1 MSEPPRRPE
10 MPAVDFDWPPE
21 KWQEVGKQLLEL
33 AVSASTG
40 WSQRTPS
47 PTEDADILSRFS
59 DPLAKDPTDI
69 GRIIARVAEDLIPG
83 AAYNGHPRW
92 FAYITAS
99 PLPISVLGG
108 LVESALNQNTAL
120 WRLSPAATAIELQNI
135 DWIKDIIGF
144 PATSE
149 GIFVS
154 GGQMANIVA
163 HTVLRDFK
171 SPWDTRRFGV
181 RGPTPD
187 APRLRI
193 YASVEA
199 HYCHPQAAELLGL
212 GSEAVRLVPVDERYM
227 MRLDALRAM
236 IAEDRLKGDLPI
248 AVVGTAGTVGTGAVD
263 PLVDLRAVADAEDL
277 WFHVDGAYGAFAA
290 LSPSRPPQLDAIVEA
305 DSIACDPHKWLY
317 SPIDA
322 AVVLVREP
330 GLLEHSFSFHAS
342 YLATDDSMDQVDLL
356 ERSPENT
363 RPFRALKV
371 WLALQVYGRDG
382 YRDMIERN
390 IQLAGYMEQLVQ
402 STPDLVLAAPRQL
415 SIVCWRVE
423 LPGLTDP
430 DQLEQLQLNV
440 IHELEARGIAMVSN
454 AQLSDGRTAI
464 RACIVNF
471 RTTPEDVEALVQ
483 ASAAIGRELAGSS

>member
-59 DPLAKDPTDI
+59 EPLAKDPTDI

-120 WRLSPAATAIELQNI
+120 WRLSPAATAIELQTI

-144 PATSE
+144 PPTSE

-193 YASVEA
+193 YTSVES

-212 GSEAVRLVPVDERYM
+212 GSDAVRLVPVDERYM

-236 IAEDRLKGDLPI
+236 IAEDRVKGDLPI

-322 AVVLVREP
+322 GVVLVREP

-371 WLALQVYGRDG
+371 WLALQMYGRDG

-454 AQLSDGRTAI
+454 ARLSDGRDAI

-483 ASAAIGRELAGSS
+483 ACAAIGRELGGSS